1 MMSSFRS
8 KGSHLNMI
16 DTPSLRL
23 EGVYTAYEGA
33 NVPTLRDISF
43 DVGAGEYVLIGG
55 PNGAG
60 KTTLLESIMGMLKIT
75 HGSATVCG
83 LDARKDGLRVRRKVG
98 YVIQSFSFDPLTPY
112 TAEQVVMMGRYGIM
126 GCLKR
131 PREADFR
138 AAEEAMHLLGIEDLA
153 EKPIGILSGGQ
164 QQKVLI
170 AQNLAKEPSLLL
182 LDEPF
187 SNLDIAAR
195 EFITDILEKIA
206 GRGIPIMMVSHA
218 FDDLPDRDIRVMV
231 MNDGSIT
238 YDAISHPADVEARV
252 KAASGVV

>member
-1 MMSSFRS
+1 MASSFRS
-8 KGSHLNMI
+8 KKPHLSMTENR
-16 DTPSLRL
+16 SVRL
-23 EGVYTAYEGA
+23 DGVYTAYEGA
-33 NVPTLRDISF
+33 SVPTLRNISLE
-43 DVGAGEYVLIGG
+43 VGGGEYVLIGG

-75 HGSATVCG
+75 HGDAMVCG

-98 YVIQSFSFDPLTPY
+98 YVIQNFSFDPLTPY

-131 PREADFR
+131 PCEADFR
-138 AAEEAMHLLGIEDLA
+138 AADEAMHLLGIEDLA
-153 EKPIGILSGGQ
+153 AKPIGILSGGQ

-170 AQNLAKEPSLLL
+170 AQNLAKEPGVLL

-195 EFITDILEKIA
+195 EFITVILEKIA
-206 GRGIPIMMVSHA
+206 GKGIPIMMVSHA
-218 FDDLPDRDIRVMV
+218 FDDLPDRDIRVLV
-231 MNDGSIT
+231 MNDGTIT
-238 YDAISHPADVEARV
+238 YDAVSHPGDVEARV